1 MTKHLT
7 LITLGL
13 LGIAIIQATI
23 ITLVYLAAL
32 FLGLRI
38 FGNHDYITQL
48 TVMFLGGLFA
58 GGVLAT
64 SSQSKRR
71 GDPGQGEGTDVLH

>member
-1 MTKHLT
+1 MVAKHLT
-7 LITLGL
+7 IITLGL
-13 LGIAIIQATI
+13 LGIAIIEATI

-38 FGNHDYITQL
+38 FGNHDYLTQL

-58 GGVLAT
+58 GGVLSA
-64 SSQSKRR
+64 SPQRR
-71 GDPGQGEGTDVLH
+71 PKGRSENEHG